1 MPLPQNLPINMTPEN
16 VWAVLDAVQSDFED
30 DLADVMEDSDI
41 QNLWLRMNRKTM
53 IKTKIKKL
61 IPSFHT
67 QINLYTQLYT
77 TWLKITTLTFKM
89 KKSMSPVML
98 WTVLLKAKMIP

>member
-1 MPLPQNLPINMTPEN
+1 M
-16 VWAVLDAVQSDFED
+16 
-30 DLADVMEDSDI
+30 

-53 IKTKIKKL
+53 IKIKIKKL
-61 IPSFHT
+61 IPPFQT

-77 TWLKITTLTFKM
+77 TRLKITTLTFKM

-98 WTVLLKAKMIP
+98 WTVLLKAKVIL

>member
-1 MPLPQNLPINMTPEN
+1 M
-16 VWAVLDAVQSDFED
+16 
-30 DLADVMEDSDI
+30 

-53 IKTKIKKL
+53 IKIKIKKL
-61 IPSFHT
+61 IPPFQT

-77 TWLKITTLTFKM
+77 TRLKITTLTFKM

-98 WTVLLKAKMIP
+98 WTVLLKAKMIL